1 MAANNNPSF
10 TQGAPIG
17 AFTPSTSSTAM
28 PAYMQRFGYN
38 IVNNAANLA
47 DRPYV
52 PYNKQILANLDPMQ
66 LQAYRNVQQNQGN
79 WNPDLN
85 FASQGTR
92 ALSGMGTADQFN
104 QMQGQYLRP
113 DLINQNLN
121 AGQQYFNQAGQS
133 ADQIVGQYMN
143 PYQQSVLDTIAKQ
156 GARNLSENLL
166 PGVSDAFVRAGSF
179 GGTGMGEF
187 GSRAVRDTQEAI
199 LQQQSQAA
207 QSGYAQALNAA
218 QNDLSRYGNLGQMQ
232 TAAGQQQQGYG
243 FDAADR
249 FRNAQA
255 GDYERRIGAMNNIAA
270 MAGDRARLSASD
282 NAQLEAAGQTMTA
295 QQQGLNT
302 EAYNRWNMAQDYP
315 WLNAERARNLA
326 QGTQVPTYS
335 NANQYNI
342 SGYAPSPYSATMG
355 GLSYAA
361 GAGQQDNQR
370 YRGYP

>member
-1 MAANNNPSF
+1 
-10 TQGAPIG
+10 
-17 AFTPSTSSTAM
+17 
-28 PAYMQRFGYN
+28 
-38 IVNNAANLA
+38 
-47 DRPYV
+47 
-52 PYNKQILANLDPMQ
+52 
-66 LQAYRNVQQNQGN
+66 
-79 WNPDLN
+79 
-85 FASQGTR
+85 
-92 ALSGMGTADQFN
+92 
-104 QMQGQYLRP
+104 
-113 DLINQNLN
+113 
-121 AGQQYFNQAGQS
+121 
-133 ADQIVGQYMN
+133 
-143 PYQQSVLDTIAKQ
+143 
-156 GARNLSENLL
+156 
-166 PGVSDAFVRAGSF
+166 
-179 GGTGMGEF
+179 MGEF

-326 QGTQVPTYS
+326 QGTQVPSYS